1 MAKRQSLQVRSRRG
15 IATLEMHLDG
25 GFLGADV
32 QASLADAVEEIR
44 LSDEI
49 RVVVLRS
56 RGRDFC
62 LGGDSDGPRD
72 GIAALAS
79 VRVPVIAS
87 LQGKVLDEGLELA
100 LACDFRLAAAGTR
113 LGLTQLSRGV
123 LPSHGGTQ
131 RLPRLVGRGQATRML
146 LLSEVVS
153 ARQAV
158 RDGLIHE
165 VHDAARLSRK
175 VAALGRHGAAQGR
188 SMAARSPVAQKLA
201 KEALL
206 AAGDLSLAEGLRLEG
221 DLYVLSQS
229 TEDRAEGLAA
239 FREKRRPKFS
249 GN

>member
-1 MAKRQSLQVRSRRG
+1 MAKRQSLQFRNQRG
-15 IATLEMHLDG
+15 VATLEMHLDG
-25 GFLGADV
+25 GFLDADV

-44 LSDEI
+44 LSDET

-100 LACDFRLAAAGTR
+100 LACDFRLAAARTR

-131 RLPRLVGRGQATRML
+131 RLPRLIGRGKATRML

-158 RDGLIHE
+158 KDGLIHE

-175 VAALGRHGAAQGR
+175 VAALGR

>member
-1 MAKRQSLQVRSRRG
+1 MAKRPSLQVRNQRG
-15 IATLEMHLDG
+15 VATLEMHLDG

-32 QASLADAVEEIR
+32 QASLAEAVEEIR
-44 LSDEI
+44 LSDET

-56 RGRDFC
+56 SGRDFC
-62 LGGDSDGPRD
+62 LAGDGDGPRD

-153 ARQAV
+153 ARQALK
-158 RDGLIHE
+158 DGLIHE
-165 VHDAARLSRK
+165 VHDAAQLSRK
-175 VAALGRHGAAQGR
+175 VTAMGR

>member
-1 MAKRQSLQVRSRRG
+1 LAKRQNLQVRNQRG
-15 IATLEMHLDG
+15 VATLEMRLEG

-44 LSDEI
+44 LSDET

-62 LGGDSDGPRD
+62 VGGDGDGPRD

-87 LQGKVLDEGLELA
+87 LHGKVLDEGLELA

-146 LLSEVVS
+146 LLSEVLS

-158 RDGLIHE
+158 KDGLIHE

-175 VAALGRHGAAQGR
+175 VAALGR

>member
-1 MAKRQSLQVRSRRG
+1 
-15 IATLEMHLDG
+15 
-25 GFLGADV
+25 
-32 QASLADAVEEIR
+32 
-44 LSDEI
+44 
-49 RVVVLRS
+49 
-56 RGRDFC
+56 
-62 LGGDSDGPRD
+62 
-72 GIAALAS
+72 
-79 VRVPVIAS
+79 
-87 LQGKVLDEGLELA
+87 
-100 LACDFRLAAAGTR
+100 
-113 LGLTQLSRGV
+113 
-123 LPSHGGTQ
+123 
-131 RLPRLVGRGQATRML
+131 ML

-158 RDGLIHE
+158 KDGLIHE

-175 VAALGRHGAAQGR
+175 VAALGR

>member
-1 MAKRQSLQVRSRRG
+1 MAKRQSLQFRIQRG
-15 IATLEMHLDG
+15 VATLEMHLDG
-25 GFLGADV
+25 GFLDADV

-44 LSDEI
+44 LSDET

-158 RDGLIHE
+158 KDGLIHE

-175 VAALGRHGAAQGR
+175 VAALGR

>member
-175 VAALGRHGAAQGR
+175 VAALGR

>member
-1 MAKRQSLQVRSRRG
+1 LAKRQSLQVRSRRG

-44 LSDEI
+44 LSNEI

-175 VAALGRHGAAQGR
+175 VAALGR

>member
-44 LSDEI
+44 LSNEI

-175 VAALGRHGAAQGR
+175 VAALGR

>member
-1 MAKRQSLQVRSRRG
+1 
-15 IATLEMHLDG
+15 MHLDG

-175 VAALGRHGAAQGR
+175 VAALGR